1 METKGIDQII
11 EEAMNSENEFQT
23 IDKCI
28 QDNIQNWLD
37 QENIYEDKIYNKGL
51 GYARATGGLTALIT
65 FAIQKAIYYKKLND
79 ELLRNARDLKS

>member
-1 METKGIDQII
+1 MEIKGIDQII

-37 QENIYEDKIYNKGL
+37 QENHYEDKIYNKGL

-65 FAIQKAIYYKKLND
+65 FAIQKAIQLKKQND
-79 ELLRNARDLKS
+79 ELLRTSRDS